1 MLFYLKTN
9 ALHLCTR
16 HLYEMEDA
24 TDKKEEIMKKND
36 QKTNSDKKQDM
47 DIPVR
52 IKTQENNTLH
62 YTRNDT
68 DEKVKK
74 ETVKTLNHLLA
85 EFLDLALATKQAHW
99 NMRGPNFIGVH
110 EMLDPFNDKLLDY
123 SDMIAERIVQLGG
136 VAYGTSQIIPG
147 ETNLKPYPTNIVNV
161 MDHLNELADR
171 YAALSNSVRKAIDEE
186 LADESSINILED
198 ASDDLDK
205 YLWFIEAH
213 FG

>member
-1 MLFYLKTN
+1 
-9 ALHLCTR
+9 
-16 HLYEMEDA
+16 
-24 TDKKEEIMKKND
+24 MKKND

>member
-1 MLFYLKTN
+1 
-9 ALHLCTR
+9 
-16 HLYEMEDA
+16 
-24 TDKKEEIMKKND
+24 MKKSSHNHESNKNE
-36 QKTNSDKKQDM
+36 QM
-47 DIPVR
+47 DIPVKT
-52 IKTQENNTLH
+52 KTQENNTLH
-62 YTRNDT
+62 YTRNNT
-68 DEKVKK
+68 DERVKK

-110 EMLDPFNDKLLDY
+110 EMLDPFNAKLLEY

-147 ETNLKPYPTNIVNV
+147 ETNLRPYPTNIVNV

-171 YAALSNSVRKAIDEE
+171 YATLSNSVRTAIDEQ

>member
-1 MLFYLKTN
+1 MLLFD
-9 ALHLCTR
+9 R
-16 HLYEMEDA
+16 HLYEIMEVMKYKE
-24 TDKKEEIMKKND
+24 KKMKKTT
-36 QKTNSDKKQDM
+36 QKQTGKSQDGM
-47 DIPVR
+47 DIPVK

-68 DEKVKK
+68 DPREKK

-110 EMLDPFNDKLLDY
+110 EMLDPFNAKLLDY

-136 VAYGTSQIIPG
+136 VAYGTSQIIPN

-171 YAALSNSVRKAIDEE
+171 YAALANLVRQVVDKE
-186 LADESSINILED
+186 LADEGTINILED
-198 ASDDLDK
+198 ASNDLDK